1 LCTEKCDDLRH
12 SIAAAAAQNNLKEKP
27 KMLNKFTNNRFL
39 SDEQRN
45 DKFFQQGVEKG
56 RKEGIKLAAEKA
68 QNIPNESPLVKSAIK
83 LVQVLEHEKNSH
95 LNAKINILSD
105 CINNAASQA
114 KNGNGNGN
122 RFSEDSKVF
131 SSIMRLNGGS
141 RMSNLFSYNLGG
153 PAASTTKKYMKDH
166 GYNFQ
171 CGEIS
176 MSNLEK
182 IISIWNSI
190 IEKKV
195 LLFDER
201 DDILIMCQQDCTG
214 INPAAIYDSS
224 SNKVLGAIFKGGDS
238 NRNFEVMAELPQTFT
253 DIQMYLESLELVSYS
268 MLTMLVPLH
277 EDLPALPW
285 LIHPTNNRYNK
296 EDLHKLW
303 SQIANFLDINLQN
316 LSKKRKIKYIGIG
329 TDGDSRAY
337 SVMKMELE
345 KRRTIYI
352 FICTFFIYF

>member
-1 LCTEKCDDLRH
+1 MASGKCIKIPDYIIRIEVGQYKYMCNNCGERIKEKWFSHVCRKEKVESTRKMNMINSYWEKQGYIKTKEKNLCAEKSDDRRH
-12 SIAAAAAQNNLKEKP
+12 SIAAAAQKNLKEKP
-27 KMLNKFTNNRFL
+27 KIPNKFTNNRFL

-68 QNIPNESPLVKSAIK
+68 QNIPNESPFVKSAIK
-83 LVQVLEHEKNSH
+83 LVQVMEGNKNSH

-131 SSIMRLNGGS
+131 SSIIKLNSGS
-141 RMSNLFSYNLGG
+141 RMSSLFSYNLGG

-166 GYNFQ
+166 EYNFQ

-190 IEKKV
+190 IEKKER
-195 LLFDER
+195 LFDER

-214 INPAAIYDSS
+214 INPAAKYDAS

-253 DIQMYLESLELVSYS
+253 DIQIYLESLELVSYS
-268 MLTMLVPLH
+268 MLTMLVFC
-277 EDLPALPW
+277 
-285 LIHPTNNRYNK
+285 R
-296 EDLHKLW
+296 
-303 SQIANFLDINLQN
+303 
-316 LSKKRKIKYIGIG
+316 
-329 TDGDSRAY
+329 
-337 SVMKMELE
+337 
-345 KRRTIYI
+345 
-352 FICTFFIYF
+352 